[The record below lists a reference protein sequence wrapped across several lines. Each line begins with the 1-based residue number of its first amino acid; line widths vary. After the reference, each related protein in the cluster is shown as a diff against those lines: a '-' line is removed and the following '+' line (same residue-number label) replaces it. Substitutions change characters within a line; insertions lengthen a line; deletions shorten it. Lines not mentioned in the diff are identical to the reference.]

1 VFLYLHTAF
10 DFPPFENLKHLNM
23 KTILLTSAVF
33 LCLILNVKAQ
43 ESVTE
48 SIDPN
53 APELSFDNETID
65 YGTIDQGADGIRT
78 FKFKNT
84 GKSPLIIS
92 EVKGQCGC
100 TTLPDGWPK
109 EPIRPGAS
117 GTIKVKYDTQR
128 IGAFDKKVT
137 ITSNAKI
144 ASKQVS
150 IKGLIKAP
158 PAAAGGK

>member
-1 VFLYLHTAF
+1 
-10 DFPPFENLKHLNM
+10 M
-23 KTILLTSAVF
+23 KKLLLTSAAF
-33 LCLILNVKAQ
+33 LCFILVGKAQ
-43 ESVTE
+43 ESVIE

-53 APELSFDNETID
+53 APDITFENETID
-65 YGTIDQGADGIRT
+65 YGTLDLGADGVRT

-109 EPIRPGAS
+109 EPIKPGAS

-128 IGAFDKKVT
+128 TGTFDKKVT
-137 ITSNAKI
+137 VTSNAKI
-144 ASKQVS
+144 ASKQVT
-150 IKGLIKAP
+150 IKGVIKP
-158 PAAAGGK
+158 SSTEPKK

>member
-1 VFLYLHTAF
+1 
-10 DFPPFENLKHLNM
+10 M
-23 KTILLTSAVF
+23 KKILSTSA
-33 LCLILNVKAQ
+33 LLICLIISAHAQ
-43 ESVTE
+43 ESVIE

-53 APELSFDNETID
+53 APEITFENETID
-65 YGTIDQGADGIRT
+65 YGTLENGADGVRS

-84 GKSPLIIS
+84 GKSPLLIT

-109 EPIRPGAS
+109 EPIKPGAS

-128 IGAFDKKVT
+128 TGTFDKKVT

-144 ASKQVS
+144 ASKMVT
-150 IKGLIKAP
+150 IKGVIKAP
-158 PAAAGGK
+158 PVGNK

>member
-1 VFLYLHTAF
+1 MIVLSLVIHA
-10 DFPPFENLKHLNM
+10 
-23 KTILLTSAVF
+23 
-33 LCLILNVKAQ
+33 KAQ

-53 APELSFDNETID
+53 TPEMTFESETID
-65 YGTIDQGADGIRT
+65 YGTLDQGADGVRM

-100 TTLPDGWPK
+100 TTLPDGFPK

-128 IGAFDKKVT
+128 TGSFDKKVT

-144 ASKQVS
+144 ASKQVT
-150 IKGLIKAP
+150 IKGVIKAP
-158 PAAAGGK
+158 ATPAGK